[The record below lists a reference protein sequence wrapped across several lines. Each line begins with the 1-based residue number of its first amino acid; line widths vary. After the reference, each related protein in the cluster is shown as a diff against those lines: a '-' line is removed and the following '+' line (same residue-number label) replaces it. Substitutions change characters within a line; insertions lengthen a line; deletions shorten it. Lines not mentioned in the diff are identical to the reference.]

1 MREYET
7 TFIVQPEIGD
17 EAREALYA
25 RLEGVLS
32 RAGGERLYWDDAG
45 KRKLAYEIRRFQKG
59 HYQTIN
65 YLDSGPA
72 VKELERALRYDDSVL
87 RYLTV
92 QVNDGVEDLE
102 ARRTEAQE
110 QEKLRKERA
119 AERAARE
126 AEQEREREEAARARA
141 DAEDADES
149 DEDAGIPENEDD
161 EERDE
166 DDR

>member
-25 RLEGVLS
+25 RLEGVIS
-32 RAGGERLYWDDAG
+32 RAGGERLFWDDAG

-59 HYQTIN
+59 HYQTVN

-92 QVNDGVEDLE
+92 MVQDGVEDLE
-102 ARRTEAQE
+102 ARRAEAQE
-110 QEKLRKERA
+110 QEKLRKQRA

-126 AEQEREREEAARARA
+126 AEQEREREEAARVR
-141 DAEDADES
+141 DDS
-149 DEDAGIPENEDD
+149 DEADD
-161 EERDE
+161 DSDDDDRDREPDRDE
-166 DDR
+166 DDE

>member
-1 MREYET
+1 VREYET

-25 RLEGVLS
+25 RVESVIS
-32 RAGGERLYWDDAG
+32 RAGGERLFWDDAG

-92 QVNDGVEDLE
+92 LVNDAVEDLE
-102 ARRTEAQE
+102 ARRAEALE
-110 QEKLRKERA
+110 QEKVRKQRA

-126 AEQEREREEAARARA
+126 AELERERERDEAARARG
-141 DAEDADES
+141 DDSGDS
-149 DEDAGIPENEDD
+149 DDDGDGRDED
-161 EERDE
+161 RDE
-166 DDR
+166 DDE